1 MTEVGGPSFYLG
13 NCVEVLQ
20 NLEPESVD
28 AVVTDPPYGIS
39 FNGAAWDHDVPGPDY
54 WAAVLRVL
62 KPGGHLLSFS
72 SARTYHRAAWAIEA
86 GGFEVRDQLMWLYG
100 SGFPK
105 SVDISKAID
114 RQRHDAEQVYQVTTW
129 VAKAR
134 DAAGLTNSDID
145 RAFGFHGMAG
155 HWTSQASQPSVPTL
169 EQVPTLLKVLG
180 VQESEVPTE
189 VARLLVEL
197 NSKKGEPGE
206 NWKRRQVVGTQ
217 LCQDTKVCNTKAHR
231 KPKGLDAI
239 PYKQVDITKP
249 ATPEAQSWEGW
260 GTALKPAHE
269 PIALARKPHAG
280 PIYRNVLKHG
290 TGALNIQA
298 SRVPSDDGYEKAW
311 DSKVSSLNGSPHFDR
326 GQGRS
331 QIDLNDYKP
340 TGGRWPANVLH
351 DGSEEVTQ
359 GMGEASRFFYC
370 PKPSK
375 RERGEANNHPTVKPL
390 ELMAYLVRLV
400 TPPGGLVLDPFMGSG
415 TTGVAAVREGFR
427 FLGIELDSE
436 YFLLAKTRIENQN
449 REGALFD

>member
-1 MTEVGGPSFYLG
+1 
-13 NCVEVLQ
+13 
-20 NLEPESVD
+20 
-28 AVVTDPPYGIS
+28 
-39 FNGAAWDHDVPGPDY
+39 
-54 WAAVLRVL
+54 
-62 KPGGHLLSFS
+62 
-72 SARTYHRAAWAIEA
+72 
-86 GGFEVRDQLMWLYG
+86 
-100 SGFPK
+100 
-105 SVDISKAID
+105 
-114 RQRHDAEQVYQVTTW
+114 
-129 VAKAR
+129 
-134 DAAGLTNSDID
+134 
-145 RAFGFHGMAG
+145 MAG

-298 SRVPSDDGYEKAW
+298 SRVPSEDGYEKAW
-311 DSKVSSLNGSPHFDR
+311 DKPVSQHAGTHFDN
-326 GQGRS
+326 GNGKKTV
-331 QIDLNDYKP
+331 DLLDYRP